1 MVEGTPHTRIM
12 VVDDMKTNL
21 EVMRSILDN
30 VYDLTLCKSGYQ
42 AIQYMKKNPFPDLI
56 IMDVDMPEM
65 TGIEA
70 TVKINEITGGTIP
83 VLFVTAICDAQTV
96 ITCRE
101 LHAAGYIVRPYK
113 PVYIKA
119 EIERILSGWRH

>member
-1 MVEGTPHTRIM
+1 
-12 VVDDMKTNL
+12 
-21 EVMRSILDN
+21 
-30 VYDLTLCKSGYQ
+30 
-42 AIQYMKKNPFPDLI
+42 MKKNPFPDLI

-83 VLFVTAICDAQTV
+83 VLFVTAICDTQTV

-113 PVYIKA
+113 PVYIKS